1 MSTNHISDKR
11 LISRA
16 YKEPQKQYEK
26 QGLPGGSAVKNQTAN
41 AGDKGQIPNPG
52 ESHMPCSS

>member
-11 LISRA
+11 LLSRA

-41 AGDKGQIPNPG
+41 AGDKG
-52 ESHMPCSS
+52 